1 MISVIVYGR
10 NDSYGY
16 NLAKRAAISIN
27 CIARVLDHKDDEI
40 IFVDCNTPNDIPTFP
55 ESIADTLTPA
65 AKRLL
70 RVLRL
75 RPEQY
80 EKGRNGSKFVAL
92 EPLCRNIAIRRSNP
106 ANRWILNTNTDMVF
120 TPLDE
125 KSSLSSLVNEL
136 PDGFYELPR
145 FEMPESLW
153 ESCDR
158 LDPDDIIRS
167 FKHWG
172 LRLHIDEVVTGPPE
186 VFFDAPGDFQLSLR
200 EQLFHIHGFNEQMI
214 LGWHRDSNLC
224 KRLWLLNGETRSL
237 LHKLYGYH
245 CDHTRIQSVYHMA
258 GKSSENSLA
267 DFFVNVTTPFVP
279 EQALTWGMP
288 EEDIEDFRLDEGR
301 TTRMATVLSQI
312 VPGMERPI
320 TGLTTVN
327 SLNVGLYY
335 DHLHVIPYVADIIVH
350 FPPGQNIGY
359 FGCNLQLL
367 EKLSYFR
374 RLLGHDGQ
382 ILYCSELLA
391 VDLPCNGCVAA
402 ARDDIYEKAGCF
414 IIDLSMKHLP
424 SRLNQA
430 GLPIPDKCPEVVEF
444 ARHMANDIIGLAR
457 CEHSRS
463 GLLRSAIFVGCH
475 NSAFDEIIKSLF
487 SCAMTP
493 ANTYVRNGTIS
504 KEAFSSAP
512 PIFQLHYYAIGTSI
526 EDISSWISEHLGKP
540 VSSNDIRMAHAL
552 YKMFM
557 EAAEKQTALNAMET
571 LLSFDAGRGM
581 LEMQIEI
588 SRINGVPEM
597 GEALRNFIIEY
608 ERRPYERGVSG
619 GAGSGSGGM

>member
-1 MISVIVYGR
+1 MITVVVYGR

-27 CIARVLDHKDDEI
+27 CIARILDHDDDEI

-55 ESIADTLTPA
+55 ESIADTLTPD

-92 EPLCRNIAIRRSNP
+92 EPLCRNIAIRRTNP

-120 TPLDE
+120 TPLEE
-125 KSSLSSLVNEL
+125 KNSLTKIVSEL

-158 LDPDDIIRS
+158 MDPDGVIRL
-167 FKHWG
+167 FRHWG

-200 EQLFHIHGFNEQMI
+200 DQLFHIHGFNEQMI

-267 DFFVNVTTPFVP
+267 DFFVNVTTPYVP
-279 EQALTWGMP
+279 EQELTWGMP
-288 EEDIEDFRLDEGR
+288 EEDIEEFRLDESR
-301 TTRMATVLSQI
+301 TASMSIILGQI
-312 VPGMERPI
+312 LPGMDRPI
-320 TGLTTVN
+320 IGLTTVN
-327 SLNVGLYY
+327 SLNVGLNY
-335 DHLHVIPYVADIIVH
+335 DTLHVIPYVADIIVH
-350 FPPGQNIGY
+350 LPSNQHIGY
-359 FGCNLQLL
+359 FGRNLQLL
-367 EKLSYFR
+367 EKLAAFR
-374 RLLGHDGQ
+374 RLLGHSGQ
-382 ILYCSELLA
+382 ILYCSEILA
-391 VDLPCNGCVAA
+391 ATVPCDDCVPTV
-402 ARDDIYEKAGCF
+402 RNDIYEKAGCF
-414 IIDLSMKHLP
+414 VIDLSMKHLP
-424 SRLNQA
+424 SRMNQA
-430 GLPIPDKCPEVVEF
+430 GLPIPDICPEVVAF
-444 ARHMANDIIGLAR
+444 ARHMADEIISLAS
-457 CEHSRS
+457 CEHDRS
-463 GLLRSAIFVGCH
+463 GLLRSVIFVGCH
-475 NSAFDEIIKSLF
+475 NTAFDEIIKSFF

-493 ANTYVRNGTIS
+493 TNTYVRNGTIS
-504 KEAFSSAP
+504 KEAFVSPP
-512 PIFQLHYYAIGTSI
+512 PIFPLHWYAIGTSI
-526 EDISSWISEHLGKP
+526 EDITSWISEHLGKP
-540 VSSNDIRMAHAL
+540 VPFNDIRMAHAL

-557 EAAEKQTALNAMET
+557 EAPEKQTALDAMET
-571 LLSFDAGRGM
+571 LLSFDAGRGI
-581 LEMQIEI
+581 LELQIEI
-588 SRINGVPEM
+588 AKINGVPEM
-597 GEALRNFIIEY
+597 GEALRNFVEEY
-608 ERRPYERGVSG
+608 EKRPYEK
-619 GAGSGSGGM
+619 